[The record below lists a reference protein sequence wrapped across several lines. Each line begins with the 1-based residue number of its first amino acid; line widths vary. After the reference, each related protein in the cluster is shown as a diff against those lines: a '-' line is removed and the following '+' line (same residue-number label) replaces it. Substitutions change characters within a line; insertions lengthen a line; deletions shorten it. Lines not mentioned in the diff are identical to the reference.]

1 MCPVLVLSQ
10 LSRSIERRENKR
22 PMLSDLRDSGSI
34 EAEADVVLFIHREEY
49 YSDREAPLADPPP
62 GAVRQEEVELIV
74 AKQRNG
80 PTGKVI
86 VAFQPDYS
94 RFVSVDREHTGVY

>member
-1 MCPVLVLSQ
+1 
-10 LSRSIERRENKR
+10 
-22 PMLSDLRDSGSI
+22 MLSDLRDSGSI

-49 YSDREAPLADPPP
+49 YGDREATPPVDPPP
-62 GAVRQEEVELIV
+62 GFVRQEEVELIV

-86 VAFQPDYS
+86 IAFQPDYS
-94 RFVSVDREHTGVY
+94 RFVSIDREHTGVY